1 MIIAIVIAVIVVVVV
16 IIIIIIII
24 VVVVVVVIRSLWIKP
39 QKLKIAGDLGLGNSL
54 KRMRKVQ
61 FVVTGTVNTRNHFH

>member
-1 MIIAIVIAVIVVVVV
+1 MIIAIAIAVIVVVVV
-16 IIIIIIII
+16 IIIIIII

>member
-1 MIIAIVIAVIVVVVV
+1 MIIAIAIAVIVVVVV
-16 IIIIIIII
+16 IIIIIII

-54 KRMRKVQ
+54 KRMRKVL